1 MNSVGALD
9 VRGMHFRGVE
19 DSWHVGNYLKEILES
34 LGANV
39 AGPAATALEVQGLI
53 GEHTPDIAFVDV
65 KLREGE
71 LAYDLIDYLHERGIR
86 IIIISGSAVL
96 PQRLQN
102 VAAILQKPVSE
113 IDLLTTIRLVTSDI
127 QRRSGRMG
135 IGKPNR
141 DHDGS

>member
-1 MNSVGALD
+1 MNSVGSLD
-9 VRGMHFRGVE
+9 VRGMHFLVVE

-71 LAYDLIDYLHERGIR
+71 LAYDLIDFLHERGIR
-86 IIIISGSAVL
+86 VIIVSGYAVL
-96 PQRLQN
+96 AERIRN
-102 VAAILQKPVSE
+102 VAAILQKPFCE
-113 IDLLTTIRLVTSDI
+113 TELLTTLRLVTSDI
-127 QRRSGRMG
+127 PS
-135 IGKPNR
+135 
-141 DHDGS
+141 D